1 MSSNVVTTSYCFIC
15 HQETDSPRSKIWL
28 SELNERISLC
38 TDACLSKYF
47 NMEKQFQKAKSLSK
61 IVVKKEGN
69 VVKYVQKPKIE
80 DDVLILDL

>member
-1 MSSNVVTTSYCFIC
+1 MSSNVVTTSYCYIC

-38 TDACLSKYF
+38 TDLCLSKYF
-47 NMEKQFQKAKSLSK
+47 DMEKQFQKARSLSK
-61 IVVKKEGN
+61 IVEPKSVKS
-69 VVKYVQKPKIE
+69 VKYVQKPKIE